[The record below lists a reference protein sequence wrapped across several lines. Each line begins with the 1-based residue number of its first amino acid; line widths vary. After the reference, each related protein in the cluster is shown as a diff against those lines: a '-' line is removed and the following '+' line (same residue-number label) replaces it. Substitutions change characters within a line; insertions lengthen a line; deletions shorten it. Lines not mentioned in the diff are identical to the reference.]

1 MVKNLPANI
10 GGTKTRVQ
18 SLGPEDS
25 PEEEMATHSG
35 IYAWRT
41 HGQKSLEGWS
51 PGVQSIGH
59 DCVTECSLATLILK
73 FSLCNT

>member
-1 MVKNLPANI
+1 VVKNLPANI

-41 HGQKSLEGWS
+41 HGQKSLEG
-51 PGVQSIGH
+51 
-59 DCVTECSLATLILK
+59 
-73 FSLCNT
+73 

>member
-35 IYAWRT
+35 MYAWRT
-41 HGQKSLEGWS
+41 HGQKSL
-51 PGVQSIGH
+51 VQSIGH